1 MEEFKRLKRI
11 NRCDYLQLNGQICND
26 KCTLTRCNMHVKCK
40 ILKKC
45 NTENCNFSTRSKS
58 GYCNKHGQAKMNNRL
73 TYAQRKLSTIPFKN
87 DA

>member
-1 MEEFKRLKRI
+1 MEEVKRLKRI
-11 NRCDYLQLNGQICND
+11 NRCDYLQLNGEICND

-73 TYAQRKLSTIPFKN
+73 TYHDRKMNRAMT
-87 DA
+87 